1 MICGDVT
8 TVRARGAPAR
18 GNAAV
23 AALLLAVAVAL
34 GCGGDSGA
42 GADFGPPITVARA
55 DLETWVWEPV
65 PEMRCAD
72 GSPAGVVVN
81 VTERSKDLVI
91 FFQGGGACWNVLTCA
106 VQPGNLRP
114 MGHDPLATWMSD
126 GEHAQSGIFDR
137 GDPTNPLRD
146 ASYVV
151 IPYCTGD
158 LHLGNTVAGYGV
170 HHVGYAN
177 VTAALARI
185 VPTFRHAPRVVVAG
199 FSAGG
204 VGAAASF
211 HQIASAFDR
220 VGRRE
225 LMLIDDAGPVL
236 RPPYLSALA
245 SDTIRNAW
253 GLAGTIEPWC
263 PDCVREGYH
272 AAYGTS
278 LRLHPATRA
287 SLVCAYADST
297 VRILYAALLSSVEN
311 GRLEA
316 GLEDFAAA
324 LDATAASYAP
334 SEQRTFFYAG
344 SRHGATETV
353 PLSATPG
360 LATFLSDQLDG
371 EAAWESVRP
380 SAAGGDR

>member
-1 MICGDVT
+1 MLPRSSSRTASVIGWI
-8 TVRARGAPAR
+8 
-18 GNAAV
+18 AAV
-23 AALLLAVAVAL
+23 LASASVI
-34 GCGGDSGA
+34 GCGGGGDGASGL
-42 GADFGPPITVARA
+42 GAPIDVARA
-55 DLETWVWEPV
+55 ELETWVWQPV

-72 GSPAGVVVN
+72 GSPSGVVVN
-81 VTERSKDLVI
+81 LTERSRDAVI
-91 FFQGGGACWNVLTCA
+91 FFQGGGACWNALTCA

-114 MGHDPLATWMSD
+114 MGDDPLATWMSD

-137 GDPTNPLRD
+137 DDPTNPLRD

-158 LHLGNTVAGYGV
+158 LHLGNAVAGYGV

-177 VTAALARI
+177 VAAALTRI

-211 HQIASAFDR
+211 HPIAAAFER

-225 LMLIDDAGPVL
+225 LFLLDDAGPVL

-245 SDTIRNAW
+245 SNTIRAAW

-263 PDCVREGYH
+263 PECVSAGYH
-272 AAYGTS
+272 AAYATS
-278 LRLHPATRA
+278 LGLHPGTRA
-287 SLVCAYADST
+287 SVVCAYADST
-297 VRILYAALLSSVEN
+297 VRVLYAALLSPVEN
-311 GRLEA
+311 GRLET
-316 GLEDFAAA
+316 GLEDFASA
-324 LDATAASYAP
+324 LDASAATYAP
-334 SEQRTFFYAG
+334 SEQRTFFYEG

-360 LATFLSDQLDG
+360 LADFLRTQLDG
-371 EAAWESVRP
+371 DPAWASVRP
-380 SAAGGDR
+380 